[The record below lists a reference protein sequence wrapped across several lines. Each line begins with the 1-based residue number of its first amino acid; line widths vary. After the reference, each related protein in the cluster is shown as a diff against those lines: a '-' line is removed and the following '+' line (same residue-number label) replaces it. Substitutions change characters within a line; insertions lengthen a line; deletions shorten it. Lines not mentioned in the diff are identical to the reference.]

1 MSSIFV
7 IVIVL
12 VQNHEGVDVRDS
24 IRVGRVRGTFFF
36 SCAKRFILL
45 FCSDRCC
52 GKN

>member
-12 VQNHEGVDVRDS
+12 VQDHEGVDVRDS

-36 SCAKRFILL
+36 FVCEAFHFVIL
-45 FCSDRCC
+45 F
-52 GKN
+52 